1 MLRIRDEIDSCF
13 GVCREHETSLHYYK
27 VVKLLGKGSFGKVY
41 LGLQRLTNRLVA
53 IKCLD
58 KNSMKED
65 STKLKV
71 QQEVVIMKTI
81 SNCLQVIRLLEVFEN
96 SR

>member
-13 GVCREHETSLHYYK
+13 RVCREHETSLHYYK